1 MSSKSSSKKKS
12 NGVSTP
18 ELSTAPAKKIKIPKS
33 FIVRPNVPTNN
44 KSVANVYINP
54 EILSAMELNN
64 GNLVLV
70 SSSDSGSAG
79 VVATVYSSNDIVDK
93 NVITI
98 SFPYRQLCGLL
109 LGDRVELVKF
119 MNQPQYASDI
129 SISGVEETVTED
141 VRLALLDIG
150 LVYPGLQI
158 NVDNKRITIVDVNDS
173 LDASMDKLS
182 IKDSDSLLSV
192 HTVSPPYLFS
202 PTTSINVATLSF
214 PARSKYPNLP
224 QQITYDQVGGLSKQ
238 IELLKSTIELPLNNP
253 TLFSDFGISPPRGIL
268 LHGPPGTGKT
278 MLLRCVANSITEAHV
293 LTINGPS
300 IVSKYLGET
309 ENAIR
314 DIFNEAKKFQPSII
328 FMDEIDSIAP
338 SRTSDDSGETES
350 RVVAQLLTVMDG
362 MGDNGRIVVIGATN
376 RPNSIDSALRRPGRF
391 DQEVEIGIPDV
402 EAREEILTKQF
413 AKMNSEKCQITKE
426 EIASIASKT
435 HGYVGA
441 DLTALCRESVMKA
454 INRGLTVGIPQTA
467 IKVTVDDVYHA
478 LPEIRPSAMR
488 EIFLEMPKVHW
499 SDIGGQEELKRKLI
513 EVVQL
518 PLEASDSFKNLGV
531 SSPKGVLLYGPPGCS
546 KTLTAK
552 ALATESGLNF
562 LAVKG
567 PEIFNKYVGE
577 SERAIREIF
586 RKARAASP
594 SIIFFD
600 EIDAIA
606 GDRDGDSSTT
616 AALNVLTSLLN
627 EIDGVEELKGVV
639 IVGATNKPTEI
650 DPALLRPG
658 RLDRHIYVAPPD
670 YDARLQILQKCS
682 RKFNL
687 QSGDEF
693 VDLQKLAELTDGC
706 SGAEVTL
713 LCQEAGLAAIME
725 NKEATTVTNKHFEHA
740 LKGISRGITPE
751 ILEYYEKFS
760 KKSGLNI

>member
-1 MSSKSSSKKKS
+1 MSSKSSSKKKN

-70 SSSDSGSAG
+70 LSSDSGSAG

-202 PTTSINVATLSF
+202 PTTSINVAILSF

-362 MGDNGRIVVIGATN
+362 MGDNGRIVVVGATN

-413 AKMNSEKCQITKE
+413 AKMNSEKCQITKK

-454 INRGLTVGIPQTA
+454 INRGLTVGISQTA

-687 QSGDEF
+687 QSGDES

-751 ILEYYEKFS
+751 MLEYYEKFS

>member
-1 MSSKSSSKKKS
+1 MSSKSSSKKKN

-18 ELSTAPAKKIKIPKS
+18 ELSTASAKKIKIPKS

-202 PTTSINVATLSF
+202 PTTSINVAILSF

-253 TLFSDFGISPPRGIL
+253 SLFSDFGISPPRGIL

-362 MGDNGRIVVIGATN
+362 MGDNGRIVVVGATN

-413 AKMNSEKCQITKE
+413 AKMNSEKCQITKK

-454 INRGLTVGIPQTA
+454 INRGLTVGISQTA

-687 QSGDEF
+687 QSGDES

-751 ILEYYEKFS
+751 MLEYYEKFS

>member
-362 MGDNGRIVVIGATN
+362 MGDNGRIVIVGATN

-687 QSGDEF
+687 QSGDES

-725 NKEATTVTNKHFEHA
+725 NKEATTVTNKHFKHA

-751 ILEYYEKFS
+751 MLEYYEKFS

>member
-253 TLFSDFGISPPRGIL
+253 SLFSDFGISPPRGIL

-362 MGDNGRIVVIGATN
+362 MGDNGRIVVVGATN

-413 AKMNSEKCQITKE
+413 AKMNSEKCQITKK

-454 INRGLTVGIPQTA
+454 INRGLTVGISQTA

-687 QSGDEF
+687 QSGDES

-751 ILEYYEKFS
+751 MLEYYEKFS

>member
-362 MGDNGRIVVIGATN
+362 MGDNGRIVVVGATN

-454 INRGLTVGIPQTA
+454 INRGLTVGISQTA

-687 QSGDEF
+687 QSGDES

-751 ILEYYEKFS
+751 MLEYYEKFS

>member
-253 TLFSDFGISPPRGIL
+253 SLFSDFGISPPRGIL

-362 MGDNGRIVVIGATN
+362 MGDNGRIVIVGATN

-687 QSGDEF
+687 QSGDES

-725 NKEATTVTNKHFEHA
+725 NKEATTVTNKHFKHA

-751 ILEYYEKFS
+751 MLEYYEKFS

>member
-687 QSGDEF
+687 QSGDES

>member
-413 AKMNSEKCQITKE
+413 AKMNSEKCQITKK

-687 QSGDEF
+687 QSGDES

-751 ILEYYEKFS
+751 MLEYYEKFS

>member
-1 MSSKSSSKKKS
+1 MSSKSSSKKKN

-202 PTTSINVATLSF
+202 PTTSINVAILSF

-454 INRGLTVGIPQTA
+454 INRGLTVGISQTA

-687 QSGDEF
+687 QSGDES

-751 ILEYYEKFS
+751 MLEYYEKFS

>member
-253 TLFSDFGISPPRGIL
+253 SLFSDFGISPPRGIL

-687 QSGDEF
+687 QSGDES

-751 ILEYYEKFS
+751 MLEYYEKFS

>member
-1 MSSKSSSKKKS
+1 MSSKSSSKKKN

-202 PTTSINVATLSF
+202 PTTSINVAILSF

-362 MGDNGRIVVIGATN
+362 MGDNGRIVVVGATN

-413 AKMNSEKCQITKE
+413 AKMNSEKCQITKK

-687 QSGDEF
+687 QSGDES

-751 ILEYYEKFS
+751 MLEYYEKFS

>member
-18 ELSTAPAKKIKIPKS
+18 ESSTAPAKKIKIPKS

-141 VRLALLDIG
+141 VRSALLDIG

-202 PTTSINVATLSF
+202 PTTSINVATSSF

-616 AALNVLTSLLN
+616 AASNVLTSLLN

-687 QSGDEF
+687 QSGDES

-751 ILEYYEKFS
+751 MLEYYEKFS

>member
-1 MSSKSSSKKKS
+1 MSSKSSSKKKT

-54 EILSAMELNN
+54 EILSAMEFNN

-362 MGDNGRIVVIGATN
+362 MGDNGRIVVVGATN

-687 QSGDEF
+687 QSGDES

-751 ILEYYEKFS
+751 MLEYYEKFS

>member
-1 MSSKSSSKKKS
+1 MSSKSSSKKKT

-79 VVATVYSSNDIVDK
+79 VVTTVYSSNDIVDK

-129 SISGVEETVTED
+129 SISGVEKTVTED
-141 VRLALLDIG
+141 VKLALLDIG

-362 MGDNGRIVVIGATN
+362 MGDNGRIVVVGATN

-391 DQEVEIGIPDV
+391 DQEVEIGVPDV

-413 AKMNSEKCQITKE
+413 AKMNSEKCQITKK

-687 QSGDEF
+687 QSGDES

-751 ILEYYEKFS
+751 MLEYYEKFS

>member
-158 NVDNKRITIVDVNDS
+158 NVGNKRITIVDVNDS

-362 MGDNGRIVVIGATN
+362 MGDNGRIVIVGATN

-687 QSGDEF
+687 QSGDES

-751 ILEYYEKFS
+751 MLEYYEKFS

>member
-1 MSSKSSSKKKS
+1 
-12 NGVSTP
+12 
-18 ELSTAPAKKIKIPKS
+18 
-33 FIVRPNVPTNN
+33 
-44 KSVANVYINP
+44 
-54 EILSAMELNN
+54 
-64 GNLVLV
+64 
-70 SSSDSGSAG
+70 
-79 VVATVYSSNDIVDK
+79 
-93 NVITI
+93 
-98 SFPYRQLCGLL
+98 
-109 LGDRVELVKF
+109 
-119 MNQPQYASDI
+119 
-129 SISGVEETVTED
+129 
-141 VRLALLDIG
+141 
-150 LVYPGLQI
+150 
-158 NVDNKRITIVDVNDS
+158 
-173 LDASMDKLS
+173 
-182 IKDSDSLLSV
+182 
-192 HTVSPPYLFS
+192 
-202 PTTSINVATLSF
+202 
-214 PARSKYPNLP
+214 
-224 QQITYDQVGGLSKQ
+224 
-238 IELLKSTIELPLNNP
+238 
-253 TLFSDFGISPPRGIL
+253 
-268 LHGPPGTGKT
+268 

-362 MGDNGRIVVIGATN
+362 MGDNGRIVVVGATN

-413 AKMNSEKCQITKE
+413 AKMNSEKCQITKK

-454 INRGLTVGIPQTA
+454 INRGLTVGISQTA

-687 QSGDEF
+687 QSGDES

-751 ILEYYEKFS
+751 MLEYYEKFS

>member
-1 MSSKSSSKKKS
+1 MSSKSSSKKKN

-362 MGDNGRIVVIGATN
+362 MGDNGRIVVVGATN

-413 AKMNSEKCQITKE
+413 AKMNSEKCQITKK

-454 INRGLTVGIPQTA
+454 INRGLTVGISQTA

-687 QSGDEF
+687 QSGDES

-751 ILEYYEKFS
+751 MLEYYEKFS

>member
-1 MSSKSSSKKKS
+1 MSSKSSSKKKT

-79 VVATVYSSNDIVDK
+79 VVTTVYSSNDIVDK

-362 MGDNGRIVVIGATN
+362 MGDNGRIVVVGATN

-413 AKMNSEKCQITKE
+413 AKMNSEKCQITKK

-687 QSGDEF
+687 QSGDES

-751 ILEYYEKFS
+751 MLEYYEKFS

>member
-1 MSSKSSSKKKS
+1 MSSKSSSKKKN

-362 MGDNGRIVVIGATN
+362 MGDNGRIVVVGATN

-687 QSGDEF
+687 QSGDES

-751 ILEYYEKFS
+751 MLEYYEKFS

>member
-278 MLLRCVANSITEAHV
+278 MLLRCVANSITEAHI

-687 QSGDEF
+687 QSGDES

-751 ILEYYEKFS
+751 MLEYYEKFS

>member
-1 MSSKSSSKKKS
+1 MSSKSSSKKKN

-18 ELSTAPAKKIKIPKS
+18 ESSTAPAKKIKIPKS

-141 VRLALLDIG
+141 VRSALLDIG

-192 HTVSPPYLFS
+192 HT
-202 PTTSINVATLSF
+202 
-214 PARSKYPNLP
+214 YPNLP

-616 AALNVLTSLLN
+616 AASNVLTSLLN

-687 QSGDEF
+687 QSGDES

-751 ILEYYEKFS
+751 MLEYYEKFS

>member
-54 EILSAMELNN
+54 EILSAMEFNN

-79 VVATVYSSNDIVDK
+79 VVTTVYSSNDIVDK

-214 PARSKYPNLP
+214 PARSKYPNLL

-362 MGDNGRIVVIGATN
+362 MGDNGRIVVVGATN

-687 QSGDEF
+687 QSGDES

-751 ILEYYEKFS
+751 MLEYYEKFS